1 MPSIRATARDAFTLN
16 KNRVRAPEWF
26 PKVGLIIG
34 AIFTIFVVVQVII
47 PNQPSSSNSSSS
59 KGVPNSNTANKLDPK
74 FSPSGNTSVEEEDKM
89 PGTPSSIPTSDS
101 TTDTQGTITL
111 KLASGESV
119 VIPQAAL
126 DAAIDNLRSTISN
139 DVLIIT
145 QTVQANKLDQEI
157 IFAFTITSPSS
168 VTPKVEIRTV
178 TKNGSKWQVK

>member
-1 MPSIRATARDAFTLN
+1 MPSIRATARDAFTLS

-34 AIFTIFVVVQVII
+34 AIFTIFIVVQVII
-47 PNQPSSSNSSSS
+47 PTQPSSS

>member
-26 PKVGLIIG
+26 PKAGLIIG

-47 PNQPSSSNSSSS
+47 PNQPSSS

>member
-26 PKVGLIIG
+26 PKAGLIIG
-34 AIFTIFVVVQVII
+34 AIFTIFIVVQVII
-47 PNQPSSSNSSSS
+47 PTQPSSS

>member
-1 MPSIRATARDAFTLN
+1 MTSIRATARDAFTLN

-34 AIFTIFVVVQVII
+34 AIFTIFIVVQVII
-47 PNQPSSSNSSSS
+47 PTQPSSS

>member
-34 AIFTIFVVVQVII
+34 AIFTIFIVVQVII
-47 PNQPSSSNSSSS
+47 PTQPSSS

>member
-1 MPSIRATARDAFTLN
+1 MTSIRATARDAFTLN

-26 PKVGLIIG
+26 PKAGLIIG
-34 AIFTIFVVVQVII
+34 AIFTIFIVVQVII
-47 PNQPSSSNSSSS
+47 PTQPSSS

>member
-1 MPSIRATARDAFTLN
+1 
-16 KNRVRAPEWF
+16 
-26 PKVGLIIG
+26 
-34 AIFTIFVVVQVII
+34 
-47 PNQPSSSNSSSS
+47 
-59 KGVPNSNTANKLDPK
+59 
-74 FSPSGNTSVEEEDKM
+74 M

>member
-34 AIFTIFVVVQVII
+34 AIFTIFIVVQVII
-47 PNQPSSSNSSSS
+47 PTQPSSS

-145 QTVQANKLDQEI
+145 QSVQANKLDQEI